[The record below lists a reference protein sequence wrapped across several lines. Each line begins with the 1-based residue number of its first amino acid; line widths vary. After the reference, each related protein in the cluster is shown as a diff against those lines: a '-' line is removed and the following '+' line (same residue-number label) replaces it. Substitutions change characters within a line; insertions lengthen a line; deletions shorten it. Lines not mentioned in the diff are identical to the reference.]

1 MNRVNGYV
9 IIYLVSV
16 ISFCAAGPL
25 NISTVDGDG
34 RENGTEAD
42 GDGSVPVVLTKIN
55 QIIAREGNCALI
67 DCNITG
73 DPFPNVQWFNSH
85 GHLLDTKTSGTFT
98 VKTLSLSYITRPTH
112 GHFIHFNDELDL
124 LFTLYAC
131 NRIFYSLKVIFYTN
145 IF

>member
-1 MNRVNGYV
+1 MKRVNGYV
-9 IIYLVSV
+9 IIYLVSM
-16 ISFCAAGPL
+16 ISFSVAGPL
-25 NISTVDGDG
+25 NISAVDEDA

-85 GHLLDTKTSGTFT
+85 GHLLDTQMSGTFT
-98 VKTLSLSYITRPTH
+98 VKTPPNTNALSSITRPTS
-112 GHFIHFNDELDL
+112 GYFIHFDVLNVSMQTGFKSDL
-124 LFTLYAC
+124 
-131 NRIFYSLKVIFYTN
+131 IFLHCI
-145 IF
+145 

>member
-1 MNRVNGYV
+1 M

-25 NISTVDGDG
+25 NISTVDGDV

-98 VKTLSLSYITRPTH
+98 VKTPSDTNALSYITRSKL
-112 GHFIHFNDELDL
+112 GHFIHFYDLNVSLQNGYKFDL
-124 LFTLYAC
+124 LFLHYMC
-131 NRIFYSLKVIFYTN
+131 M
-145 IF
+145 